1 MKAYLN
7 WPKKA
12 ALSIIRRTLSY
23 PPVSAGLCHFFP
35 EHWALQ
41 VAYSRDKRE
50 MTEIHAA
57 TPIIVGISE
66 FQLLR
71 IHCGPLLQYS
81 PTPWVH
87 PARSDISRYR
97 ASVSKPS
104 HTENILLGFFS
115 IEAWPNWLQKIGLSN
130 PRRVLKY
137 SQISA

>member
-1 MKAYLN
+1 MKACPN

-23 PPVSAGLCHFFP
+23 PPVSAASGLCHFFP

-71 IHCGPLLQYS
+71 IHCGPLLQYF
-81 PTPWVH
+81 PTPWVRS
-87 PARSDISRYR
+87 ARSDISRYGD
-97 ASVSKPS
+97 SVPKPS
-104 HTENILLGFFS
+104 HIENILLGFLS
-115 IEAWPNWLQKIGLSN
+115 MEIWPN
-130 PRRVLKY
+130 RLKN
-137 SQISA
+137 SVE